1 VFAVVPTI
9 GALAAILNAIS
20 DALPPFAVGVFEM
33 PITPQLIMRLLRETG
48 ATRNE
53 R

>member
-1 VFAVVPTI
+1 MFAVVPTV
-9 GALAAILNAIS
+9 GAPAAILNAVS
-20 DALPPFAVGVFEM
+20 DALPPFGVGIFKM
-33 PITPQLIMRLLRETG
+33 PITLQLIMQLPRETG